1 MPPSAFYIRHRADSA
16 PWAPPTC
23 PSRFHLGQ
31 LHTILNRPLGILSV
45 TGIFMKYGT
54 IIAAVYLLATPVF
67 GHHSDAALNM
77 ESVVTFEGA
86 VTEYSLR
93 NPHAYF
99 TVNAINESGEQV
111 EWTVQMASAH
121 TMRRLGWTPD
131 SLSIGDQVIVGV
143 NPARDGRF
151 Y

>member
-1 MPPSAFYIRHRADSA
+1 
-16 PWAPPTC
+16 
-23 PSRFHLGQ
+23 
-31 LHTILNRPLGILSV
+31 
-45 TGIFMKYGT
+45 MKYGT

-99 TVNAINESGEQV
+99 TVDAFIESGEQV

-121 TMRRLGWTPD
+121 TMRRLGWTRD

>member
-1 MPPSAFYIRHRADSA
+1 MRVGNCNYCHGRFEIPTDTFQFLAGARLGLCCASHASHR
-16 PWAPPTC
+16 
-23 PSRFHLGQ
+23 
-31 LHTILNRPLGILSV
+31 HTILDERLGILRV

-99 TVNAINESGEQV
+99 TVDAINETCSI
-111 EWTVQMASAH
+111 WFH
-121 TMRRLGWTPD
+121 LGLLHCTN
-131 SLSIGDQVIVGV
+131 G
-143 NPARDGRF
+143 
-151 Y
+151 